1 MSSIT
6 VRDLGAFSKLV
17 VPLLTA
23 DIEWHIGYCQYPV
36 TQSMKTL
43 PEVYRPDILATIDT
57 LSQFDIRGLDA
68 LKSVVANTKFNK
80 IMHQELKHFMQEFSN
95 RKNIEIPLCL
105 D

>member
-1 MSSIT
+1 
-6 VRDLGAFSKLV
+6 
-17 VPLLTA
+17 
-23 DIEWHIGYCQYPV
+23 
-36 TQSMKTL
+36 MKTL